1 MFSFQIWDGKKDIFF
16 AGQLWSAD
24 EIAERYPWVNE
35 PGKVAV
41 IASSSTDGGELMELA
56 EIKAVAAAEGV
67 LFTDDMAP
75 EEILNR
81 VADYMK
87 NHFPC
92 ADAYSQN
99 GSNRRAVVTAED
111 RMAAAAEAQLMLKE
125 PDAPAPA
132 VHQSGLFAK
141 MYGRPVSPGL
151 ARIRNNFM
159 LGLWSESLV
168 RIAVQ
173 KGRITAEE
181 ADSVLGYGNT
191 QAEENVVSIHAFG

>member
-1 MFSFQIWDGKKDIFF
+1 M
-16 AGQLWSAD
+16 
-24 EIAERYPWVNE
+24 NE

-41 IASSSTDGGELMELA
+41 IASSNTDGGKLMELS
-56 EIKAVAAAEGV
+56 EIKAAAAAEGV

-87 NHFPC
+87 NHFPF
-92 ADAYSQN
+92 ADAYSRN
-99 GSNRRAVVTAED
+99 GGNRRAVVTAED
-111 RMAAAAEAQLMLKE
+111 RMAAAAEAQLMLAE

-132 VHQSGLFAK
+132 VHQSSLFAK

-173 KGRITAEE
+173 KGRITSEE
-181 ADSVLGYGNT
+181 ADSVLGYRNA
-191 QAEENVVSIHAFG
+191 QAEENVVSIHALG